1 MNVPVLNI
9 SGAQVS
15 SIDLPADIFEY
26 DVNVDLMHQYVVM
39 QGANARLGTHKTLR
53 RGEINRTKAKW
64 YRQKGTGRARHGAR
78 TAPIFVGGGRA
89 HGPVPH
95 KYTLHMPKTMK
106 HAALKS
112 ALSALLRDNQ
122 LIFVDDIVV
131 DQPKTKVG
139 KQVVQTLAGGAKS
152 LFVMPSKN
160 ETAERA
166 FNNLPNA
173 RYLRASYLNVR
184 DLLNFDKVIISLESL
199 QIITDLLTR
208 TPKAKAKATA
218 E

>member
-15 SIDLPADIFEY
+15 SVDLPADIFEY
-26 DVNVDLMHQYVVM
+26 KVNVGLMHQYVVM
-39 QGANARLGTHKTLR
+39 QGANARLGTHKTKR

-89 HGPVPH
+89 HGPIPH
-95 KYTLHMPKTMK
+95 KYTLAMPKVMK

-112 ALSALLRDNQ
+112 ALSACLRDGQ
-122 LIFVDDIVV
+122 LIFVDDFVI
-131 DQPKTKVG
+131 DTPKTKVG
-139 KQVVQTLAGGAKS
+139 KQVIQTLSGGVKT
-152 LFVMPSKN
+152 LIVMPAKN
-160 ETAERA
+160 DFAEKA
-166 FNNLPNA
+166 LANLPNA

-184 DLLNFDKVIISLESL
+184 DLLNHEKVIITLDSLEV
-199 QIITDLLTR
+199 IKTILTR
-208 TPKAKAKATA
+208 TPKVKAAPTA
-218 E
+218 V